1 MIELTRFQNLRPV
14 EWLPDEAVRQAG
26 LTLYPDEKLS
36 ELAVSLNGSPD
47 RETHGALMERFR
59 KQHRAELVTGVDAL
73 SPVVR
78 TLYDWLNFKSRPILP
93 QDLAQVAATL
103 NASDLPDIETQW
115 RRYADNFLLAI
126 EANLLSKNYCID
138 FQLVIRIFHLIR
150 RALKESGGRYELAGD
165 VTIALIEQLL
175 SQAII
180 LPVGAIFDRCHKK
193 CSERNTMQLPEP
205 AREKEGRLVCECKCD
220 ESCKRPVHHCICI
233 RPYIGDLFLIREELA
248 RYDAGEIADIEN
260 ILAGEMKVRR
270 HRMLTRTEETLELD
284 AETVSSSERDHGVTE
299 KFNLQSE
306 VKSTVDQKI
315 NLDAG
320 VTATLKYGE
329 SITVTP
335 HANVT
340 ANWAKSESRNL
351 ARSHAKDVV
360 DRAVTKLQEKTRR
373 LQISKTIREIEE
385 HNKHSIKND
394 DAGAV
399 HRAGLYYWVNKITH
413 AQVMNYG
420 RHMMFDMIVPEPA
433 AIFRALYTKKMAA
446 DDERKEPQK
455 PNITPDI
462 VQRGNYGQLLAEN
475 GIATTEELQP
485 PDEKAAVQWG
495 FSHNLGEPEKGD
507 AVGFSSHEYKSPEIP
522 AGYRAK
528 SISYDVRCSTGHPK
542 STDPRDEVAVSVH
555 VADTCI
561 FTNTMNEYSGG
572 GGQSNKNWSATGSK
586 NMKGEQGVVTA
597 AVAGF
602 SSLALSLSGT
612 LTITAELTTEAF
624 QKWQFQIFNTIMG
637 EYARKLETY
646 NMVKEARSGLFE
658 IRGRNPFLNREIE
671 RNELKRHIVAALMC
685 NYFNG
690 LGSMME
696 HVAPCGFPEID
707 FAKLEKDA
715 PIIQFFEQVFEW
727 EYVTYLFYHSMWAR
741 KCKWPDL
748 IDENSGDPLFDK
760 FLTAGATRVQVPVR
774 PGMEKIF
781 AWFLATGQI
790 WGATGQPPLPGENEY
805 VAMIQ
810 ELKEARQG
818 NYDERP
824 GLIDATQGSDV
835 LMLHDSSY
843 YWDALNNVV
852 DLSAVENDRDREILV
867 NYEVY
872 RIVKVE
878 QVAPADPTK
887 WQITIDRQFPDP
899 SASNMKHAAGA
910 IFVGAPWEVVT
921 PTQLVYL
928 RNPNDTLPTYP
939 LV

>member
-36 ELAVSLNGSPD
+36 ELAVSLNGAPD

-420 RHMMFDMIVPEPA
+420 RHMMFDMIVPELRRFSGRSTRKKWLRTMSARSRKSRISRRTSCKGAITASCWPKTASPPPRNCSRPMKRRLCNGVSAIIWASRKKGMPSAFPRTSTSRPRSRRATAPRASAMTCA
-433 AIFRALYTKKMAA
+433 ALRATPSRPIPGTRWRYRYT
-446 DDERKEPQK
+446 
-455 PNITPDI
+455 
-462 VQRGNYGQLLAEN
+462 
-475 GIATTEELQP
+475 
-485 PDEKAAVQWG
+485 
-495 FSHNLGEPEKGD
+495 
-507 AVGFSSHEYKSPEIP
+507 SPIP
-522 AGYRAK
+522 A
-528 SISYDVRCSTGHPK
+528 
-542 STDPRDEVAVSVH
+542 
-555 VADTCI
+555 
-561 FTNTMNEYSGG
+561 
-572 GGQSNKNWSATGSK
+572 
-586 NMKGEQGVVTA
+586 
-597 AVAGF
+597 
-602 SSLALSLSGT
+602 SS
-612 LTITAELTTEAF
+612 
-624 QKWQFQIFNTIMG
+624 
-637 EYARKLETY
+637 
-646 NMVKEARSGLFE
+646 
-658 IRGRNPFLNREIE
+658 P
-671 RNELKRHIVAALMC
+671 
-685 NYFNG
+685 
-690 LGSMME
+690 
-696 HVAPCGFPEID
+696 
-707 FAKLEKDA
+707 
-715 PIIQFFEQVFEW
+715 
-727 EYVTYLFYHSMWAR
+727 
-741 KCKWPDL
+741 
-748 IDENSGDPLFDK
+748 
-760 FLTAGATRVQVPVR
+760 TR
-774 PGMEKIF
+774 
-781 AWFLATGQI
+781 
-790 WGATGQPPLPGENEY
+790 
-805 VAMIQ
+805 
-810 ELKEARQG
+810 
-818 NYDERP
+818 
-824 GLIDATQGSDV
+824 
-835 LMLHDSSY
+835 
-843 YWDALNNVV
+843 
-852 DLSAVENDRDREILV
+852 
-867 NYEVY
+867 
-872 RIVKVE
+872 
-878 QVAPADPTK
+878 
-887 WQITIDRQFPDP
+887 
-899 SASNMKHAAGA
+899 
-910 IFVGAPWEVVT
+910 
-921 PTQLVYL
+921 
-928 RNPNDTLPTYP
+928 
-939 LV
+939 